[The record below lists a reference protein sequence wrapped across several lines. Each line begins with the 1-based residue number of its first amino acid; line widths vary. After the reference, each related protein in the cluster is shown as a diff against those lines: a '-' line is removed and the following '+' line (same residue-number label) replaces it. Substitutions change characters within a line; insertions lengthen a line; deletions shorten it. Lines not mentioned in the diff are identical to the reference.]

1 MFYIGNEKNLSIAE
15 KVQKIFLALGG
26 LQQIVRPGS
35 SVLIKPN
42 FVAPFLHATT
52 SFEVLEAIVREVKN
66 CKGEPVIAESSGFEF
81 DTETTFRVL
90 GVYEFAK
97 RNNVELVNLDKGKFT
112 KIKLKS
118 GFCGEV
124 EVSELVHQANI
135 IINVPKLKRHSL
147 TKVTIG
153 VKNLFGLL
161 SRESR
166 RKFHAINLERGIYEL
181 SQIIKPDL
189 VIVDGSVIGSRAV
202 YGEYEELGMIVGGT
216 DPFAVDM
223 FCCRFLQ
230 ADYREVGHL
239 KIALDK
245 GVAKEDFKCVNL
257 LNENE
262 ESSTPR
268 PLTVE
273 PDSLA
278 QKLHRL
284 IYQLLYL
291 VDIPYSK
298 LFRGKSIIPKMHFY
312 FGIRPHLD
320 RRRCTDCGDCVPICP
335 VNAIKIP
342 ERRIVAD
349 LCMSVRCMRCI
360 PVCPESAISTKG
372 RNVEVFRHGVE
383 SNHREL

>member
-1 MFYIGNEKNLSIAE
+1 MFYIGNGANLSIAE

-26 LQQIVRPGS
+26 LQKFVRPGS
-35 SVLIKPN
+35 LVLIKPN
-42 FVAPFLHATT
+42 FVAPFPHATT
-52 SFEVLEAIVREVKN
+52 TFEVLEAIVREVKN

-90 GVYEFAK
+90 GAYEFAK
-97 RNNVELVNLDKGKFT
+97 RNDVELVNLDKSKFT

-118 GFCGEV
+118 GFFGEV
-124 EVSELVHQANI
+124 EISELVHQANI
-135 IINVPKLKRHSL
+135 IINVPKLKKHTL

-166 RKFHAINLERGIYEL
+166 RKIHAINLERGIYEL

-202 YGEYEELGMIVGGT
+202 YGEYEELGIIVGGT

-230 ADYREVGHL
+230 ANYREVGHL
-239 KIALDK
+239 KMALDK
-245 GVAKEDFKCVNL
+245 GIVREDFKCINL

-278 QKLHRL
+278 HKLHQL
-284 IYQLLYL
+284 IYQLLYF

-298 LFRGKSIIPKMHFY
+298 LFRGKSIIPLMHFY

-320 RRRCTDCGDCVPICP
+320 KRKCTDCGDCVTICP

-342 ERRIVAD
+342 HRSIDAD
-349 LCMSVRCMRCI
+349 LCTPVRCMKCI
-360 PVCPESAISTKG
+360 PACPENAISAKG
-372 RNVEVFRHGVE
+372 RNIQYV
-383 SNHREL
+383 